1 MFQSS
6 HVFAGPD
13 RWEWLTVA
21 IGQRTGDTRPQQ
33 QWFAKEKPSPS
44 GHEKEMPA
52 YHEGVDAFQR
62 AFPACLDSRGYA
74 KRRISEATVE
84 RWVASS
90 HLQAPRTNAVAAAV
104 RHHIPAR
111 LFSH

>member
-6 HVFAGPD
+6 HVFARPD

-33 QWFAKEKPSPS
+33 QWIAKEKPSPS

-62 AFPACLDSRGYA
+62 AFPACLDSRGYP

-84 RWVASS
+84 RWIASS
-90 HLQAPRTNAVAAAV
+90 HCEAPRTVPRAAV
-104 RHHIPAR
+104 VPH
-111 LFSH
+111 LFPSRVSH